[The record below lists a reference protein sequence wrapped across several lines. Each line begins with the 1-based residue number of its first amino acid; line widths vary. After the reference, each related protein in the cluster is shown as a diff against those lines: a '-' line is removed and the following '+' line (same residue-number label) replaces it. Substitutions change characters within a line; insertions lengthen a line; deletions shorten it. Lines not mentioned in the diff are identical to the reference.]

1 MTVAGKDEQT
11 VVYEEEEVSLEPL
24 AGKVVAVL
32 GYGTQGRAQA
42 LNLRDSGVQVVIG
55 SRPRS
60 ITGKHAVADGLTVLA
75 VDEATARGDVVVF
88 LVPDEAMAGL
98 YRFKVAPHL
107 QPGAA
112 LAFAH
117 GFAVVHE
124 QIVPEPGR
132 PCFMVAPK
140 GQGDMLRAAY
150 QRGGGLPGLLAVTED
165 SPPETWELAKSYA
178 KAIGCLK
185 GGGFPTTFREEC
197 IADQF
202 GEQVVLCGGV
212 IELLQAAFDTLV
224 GRGYSPENA
233 YFECVHE
240 LKLIADL
247 LHRYGL
253 VGMRKRISRTAAY
266 GGMTRGP
273 RVIDRRVRQSM
284 ENILSEIEDGTFA
297 REFLARYSDPG
308 LGILALANKEAQ
320 TPLARAG
327 HGLLQRLAALELD
340 DDLTYDPDQK

>member
-1 MTVAGKDEQT
+1 MTVAGKDGQT
-11 VVYEEEEVSLEPL
+11 VVYEEEAVSLEPL

-42 LNLRDSGVQVVIG
+42 LNLRDSGVEVVIG

-60 ITGKHAVADGLTVLA
+60 ITGKRAVADGLTVLT

-98 YRFKVAPHL
+98 YRRKVVQL
-107 QPGAA
+107 LKPGAA

-117 GFAVVHE
+117 GFAIVNE

-132 PCFMVAPK
+132 PCFLVAPK
-140 GQGDMLRAAY
+140 GQGDALREAF

-197 IADQF
+197 VADQF

-212 IELLQAAFDTLV
+212 MELLQAAFDTLV
-224 GRGYSPENA
+224 GRGYSPGNA

-253 VGMRKRISRTAAY
+253 DGMRKRISRTAAY
-266 GGMTRGP
+266 GGLTRGT
-273 RVIDRRVRQSM
+273 RVIDQRVRQSM
-284 ENILSEIEDGTFA
+284 EGILTEIEDGTFA
-297 REFLARYSDPG
+297 REFLTRYSDPG
-308 LGILALANKEAQ
+308 VGILALASKEAQ

-327 HGLLQRLAALELD
+327 RSLMQRLAALELE
-340 DDLTYDPDQK
+340 DDLTYDPDKE